1 MSPTTAATL
10 PLSRRSSW
18 RDAVLGLAFSCCL
31 FTFGCTD
38 SATQP
43 SADSDTTQAT
53 SEDFDQVAERYVR
66 LVLAVGQH
74 DPGYVDAYYGPEDWK
89 PMPEGEPQALSALL
103 EEASTLRQ
111 KLTSL
116 VFDDD
121 MLTLR
126 RRYLDRQLEAVAG
139 YIDHLSGVSRSFDEE
154 SRVLYD
160 AVAPTHD
167 EAYFKALVADIEEVM
182 HSEGF
187 TTGTV
192 GERYNAFRQNF
203 VIPSDKLDAVF
214 RAAIDACRERT
225 AQFLELPVDENF
237 VVEYVNDKPWSG
249 YNWYQG
255 QFQSLIQVNTD
266 LPIFIDR
273 AIDLAC
279 HEGYPGHHLYNS
291 MLEKHLMRDR
301 GWVEVS
307 VYPLYSPQS
316 LIAEGSANFGI
327 DMAFPGEQRTQ
338 FEQEHLFPLAGLDA
352 ERAATYYRVQE
363 KVAKLSYAGNE
374 AARRY
379 LDGEIDGEAAVDW
392 LMAYAMMEEDR
403 ARQRLRFIET
413 YRSYVINYN
422 LGKDLVQQWVERQA
436 GDDLEARWR
445 VFGQLLS
452 SPRLPSDLQ

>member
-1 MSPTTAATL
+1 MSTQTILRRPFQRSALLAITVGACLAVVNCGETAPPADPEPEPTVPTTSAEL
-10 PLSRRSSW
+10 
-18 RDAVLGLAFSCCL
+18 DA
-31 FTFGCTD
+31 
-38 SATQP
+38 
-43 SADSDTTQAT
+43 
-53 SEDFDQVAERYVR
+53 VAERYVR

-74 DPGYVDAYYGPEDWK
+74 DAGYVDAYYGPDDWQ
-89 PMPEGEPQALSALL
+89 PSPDA
-103 EEASTLRQ
+103 EAQPLAELRAEVDTLRN
-111 KLTSL
+111 SL
-116 VFDDD
+116 APLAFDDE

-126 RRYLDRQLEAVAG
+126 RRYLDRQLEAVGG
-139 YIDHLSGVSRSFDEE
+139 YLDHLSGQRSTFDEE

-167 EAYFKALVADIEEVM
+167 EAYFQNLLKDIEEVLQG
-182 HSEGF
+182 EGF
-187 TTGTV
+187 TEGTV
-192 GERYNAFRQNF
+192 GERYNAFRQAF
-203 VIPSDKLDAVF
+203 IIPPAQLDAVF

-225 AQFLELPVDENF
+225 AKFLELPEGENF

-255 QFQSLIQVNTD
+255 EFQSLIQVNTD

-273 AIDLAC
+273 AVDLAC

-291 MLEKHLMRDR
+291 LLEKHLMRDR
-301 GWVEVS
+301 DWVEVS

-327 DMAFPGEQRTQ
+327 EMAFPGDQRAA
-338 FEQEHLFPLAGLDA
+338 FEKEHLFPLAGIDA
-352 ERAATYYRVQE
+352 TRAETYYRLQE

-379 LDGEIDGEAAVDW
+379 LDGAIDGEAAVDW
-392 LMAYAMMEEDR
+392 LMRYAMMEEDR

-422 LGKDLVQQWVERQA
+422 LGKDLVRQWIEARA
-436 GDDLEARWR
+436 GDDTEARWES
-445 VFGQLLS
+445 FGLLLS